1 MMTDYDDRC
10 HIYLYLSIKQNTMTI
25 MKLLFTIGSILFSYC
40 ASAQIDL
47 LRKVNEKA
55 QQMIQS
61 DERLS
66 ETDIKEGLTEAL
78 NKGAE
83 YAVEKA
89 SSINGFNDNEMIRI
103 PFPPEA
109 IKIEIAL
116 SKLGFKDQ
124 INSFETNMN
133 NSAELASI
141 EALNILSLAI
151 KNMNVTD
158 AYSILKGEDN
168 AATQYLRNETNEY
181 LYQAFKPIVIISM
194 QQFDLAQKW
203 NRLVTKYNSM
213 PLTQK
218 MNPDLEDYITNKAI
232 DGLFVLIAEQEKEIR
247 KDPFARTSDKL
258 QKVFGDN

>member
-10 HIYLYLSIKQNTMTI
+10 HISLYLNIKQNTMTL
-25 MKLLFTIGSILFSYC
+25 MKLLFAIGSILFSYC

-47 LRKVNEKA
+47 LRKVNGKA

-232 DGLFVLIAEQEKEIR
+232 DGLFVLIAEQEKDIR

-258 QKVFGDN
+258 QNVFGDN